1 MTRRTDAERRT
12 HRAGC
17 LCWMEVCAVI
27 VAVAMSK
34 GWSGVLGAEMGS
46 GVLLAMREKGRCC
59 CERLA
64 VVDVQA
70 AGAGV
75 DTR

>member
-17 LCWMEVCAVI
+17 LCWIEVCAVI

-34 GWSGVLGAEMGS
+34 GWSGVLRAEMES
-46 GVLLAMREKGRCC
+46 GCVVGDEEKGRCC
-59 CERLA
+59 CERLT

-75 DTR
+75 NTR